1 MDKKEF
7 LSLSQNERRKVAD
20 KIKQTLLADKEV
32 VFAYIFG
39 SFISSPS
46 FRDVDVGIYLKNIS
60 KEEIFE
66 KEVEMSKKIADACGL
81 PIDFIDAK
89 IINFAPSHFLNNI
102 FKSGMIL
109 FARDGEFLSE
119 MIERT
124 SLDSVAGEY
133 FAAQSL
139 RELIPR

>member
-1 MDKKEF
+1 VDKKEF